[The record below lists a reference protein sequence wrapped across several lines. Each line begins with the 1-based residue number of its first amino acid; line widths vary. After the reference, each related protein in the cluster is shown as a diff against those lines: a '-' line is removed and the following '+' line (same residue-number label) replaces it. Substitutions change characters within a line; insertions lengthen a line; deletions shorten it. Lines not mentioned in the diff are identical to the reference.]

1 MIKERKFICIIE
13 NILFAIN
20 WICDCWEGV
29 VGDGWGDGVLWEM
42 GVDLLIFI
50 VTFKSLLLFGEGFEG
65 SCGGSMGNSSRK
77 SSEF

>member
-20 WICDCWEGV
+20 WICDCLEGV
-29 VGDGWGDGVLWEM
+29 VGVGWRNGVVWEM

-65 SCGGSMGNSSRK
+65 SCRGRMGNLCRESS
-77 SSEF
+77 